1 MSGTLRSFA
10 VSALCL
16 LVAGCGTVE
25 GWFEEEEE
33 LLPGERVSILSL
45 DRGIEA
51 DPSISD
57 LRVTLPPAQAN
68 AEWPTAGGNNAH
80 SLGHVALSGGLQRA
94 WVADIGEES
103 DDEGKILAQAV
114 VANGR
119 IYTMDSRALVS
130 AFDAGSGNAIWRSDL
145 EPEDEADG
153 FFGGGLAVSG
163 GKVFVT
169 TGFAKVFA
177 LDAGSGNVVWEGR
190 VPAPM
195 RAAPTVADG
204 RVFAIT
210 LDNAVY
216 AFNAEDGS
224 ELWQHVG
231 FQELAGLVGAASPA
245 VSGSTVIAPYS
256 SGEIFALLAENGRE
270 LWSDNLATRNRT
282 DQSSDLADIR
292 ALPVIDSERV
302 FAISHSG
309 RMAALD
315 MRRGLRA
322 WDISLGGKEMP
333 WVAGDFIYVVT
344 KEAQLVAVTR
354 DQGRVRWVRNL
365 DRWEDPEDREGPIS
379 WTGPVLA
386 GDRLVVAS
394 STGVALTVSPYDGE
408 IQGSTQLPGPVTVPP
423 TVANGILYFVTD
435 GGELAALR

>member
-1 MSGTLRSFA
+1 MSGSLRSLA
-10 VSALCL
+10 VFALCL

-25 GWFEEEEE
+25 GWFEEDEE
-33 LLPGERVSILSL
+33 LLPGERISILTL
-45 DRGIEA
+45 DRGVEA
-51 DPSISD
+51 DPAVAD
-57 LRVTLPPAQAN
+57 VRVTLPPMQAN
-68 AEWPTAGGNNAH
+68 SDWPTAGGNNAH

-103 DDEGKILAQAV
+103 DDGGRILAQPV
-114 VANGR
+114 IANGR
-119 IYTMDSRALVS
+119 VYTMDSRALVS
-130 AFDAGSGNAIWRSDL
+130 SFDAGSGNPIWRKNL
-145 EPEDEADG
+145 QPEDEDEG
-153 FFGGGLAVSG
+153 FFGGGLAVAG

-169 TGFAKVFA
+169 TGFARVFA
-177 LDAGSGNVVWEGR
+177 LDAGSGNVIWEGR

-204 RVFAIT
+204 RVFVVT

-292 ALPVIDSERV
+292 ALPVIDGQRV
-302 FAISHSG
+302 IAISHSG

-322 WDISLGGKEMP
+322 WEIKLGGKEMP
-333 WVAGDFIYVVT
+333 WVAGDFIYAVT

-354 DQGRVRWVRNL
+354 EQGRVRWVRNL
-365 DRWEDPEDREGPIS
+365 DRWQDPEDREDPIS
-379 WTGPVLA
+379 WVGPVLA
-386 GDRLVVAS
+386 GDRLIVAS

-408 IQGSTQLPGPVTVPP
+408 ILGSTQLPGPVSVPP
-423 TVANGILYFVTD
+423 SVANGILYFVTD
-435 GGELAALR
+435 GGQLVALR

>member
-1 MSGTLRSFA
+1 MPGPLRSLA
-10 VSALCL
+10 ITALCL
-16 LVAGCGTVE
+16 LIAGCGTVE

-33 LLPGERVSILSL
+33 LLPGERISILAL
-45 DRGIEA
+45 DRGVEA
-51 DPSISD
+51 DPSIAD
-57 LRVTLPPAQAN
+57 LRVTLPPAQSN
-68 AEWPTAGGNNAH
+68 ADWPTAGGNNAH
-80 SLGHVALSGGLQRA
+80 NLGHVALSGGLQRA
-94 WVADIGEES
+94 WVTGIGEES

-119 IYTMDSRALVS
+119 VYTMDSRALVS
-130 AFDAGSGNAIWRSDL
+130 SFDAGSGSPIWRNDL
-145 EPEDEADG
+145 EPEEEDEG
-153 FFGGGLAVSG
+153 FFGGGLAVAG

-169 TGFAKVFA
+169 TGFARVFA
-177 LDAGSGNVVWEGR
+177 LDAGSGNVIWEGR

-204 RVFAIT
+204 RVFAVT

-216 AFNAEDGS
+216 AFDAEDGT

-292 ALPVIDSERV
+292 ALPVIDGERV
-302 FAISHSG
+302 IAISHSG

-315 MRRGLRA
+315 MRRGIRA
-322 WDISLGGKEMP
+322 WDIKLGGKEMP
-333 WVAGDFIYVVT
+333 WVAGDFIYAVT

-365 DRWEDPEDREGPIS
+365 DRWEDPEDREDPIS
-379 WTGPVLA
+379 WVGPVLA
-386 GDRLVVAS
+386 GDRLIVAS
-394 STGVALTVSPYDGE
+394 STGAALTVSPYDGE
-408 IQGSTQLPGPVTVPP
+408 ILGSTQLPGPVSVPP
-423 TVANGILYFVTD
+423 SVANGVLYFVTD